1 MSNPSKKERKLLESL
16 GKSGIHVVNFARE
29 SQAPIVSE
37 RIQKEKPW
45 VFWGQ
50 DNLYPNKLIRLADN
64 SALHSAILD
73 TKAKMIAGE
82 SIIYE
87 SENSAAEKFLT
98 DATGVG
104 GTTISKLIKAISVD
118 VAYFKGLVL
127 NVQFDLNGK
136 VNELKH
142 TDYSYV
148 RSGKVDIKTRRISS
162 FYHSPRWD
170 IATNKKVYKEYEEIY
185 RPVEILAFNG
195 KKFRDTK
202 SKNGGQFIVN
212 KSYSPATT
220 YYPKPSYLGATNYI
234 EIAAKIANFHKSQLD
249 NGMAGNM
256 HMHIPKDLTDP
267 NVREK
272 VLQQLND
279 QYTGTN
285 NAGRIVLTYGVGE
298 GNKVDVTPIETTGVH
313 EALSSLNERVN
324 QEIVSGH
331 GIPRIL
337 TQLDQK
343 SGLGGVQT
351 AEAIDMYQTLK
362 ISPEQQVIEDTLND
376 ILEFN
381 GINEKIKIKALKPT
395 TLILSDE
402 LMKLAA
408 TVDEIREIAKLEPHK
423 DPEIGE
429 KLLIE
434 NDNGKRS
441 TTDNE
446 K

>member
-1 MSNPSKKERKLLESL
+1 MAKTSKKERKLLESL
-16 GKSGIHVVNFARE
+16 EKNGIHVVNFARE

-82 SIIYE
+82 SVIYE
-87 SENSAAEKFLT
+87 KENSAAEKFLT
-98 DATGVG
+98 DATKEGN
-104 GTTISKLIKAISVD
+104 TTISKLIKALSVD
-118 VAYFKGLVL
+118 IAYFKGLML
-127 NVQFDLNGK
+127 NVQFSINGK
-136 VNELKH
+136 INELKH
-142 TDYSYV
+142 IDYSYV
-148 RSGKVDIKTRRISS
+148 RSGKVDIDTKSISS

-170 IATNKKVYKEYEEIY
+170 IATNKKVYKEHEEVY
-185 RPVEILAFNG
+185 RPIEVLSFNP
-195 KKFRDTK
+195 KKFKDKR
-202 SKNGGQFIVN
+202 SKKVGQFISN
-212 KSYSPATT
+212 KSYSPATS

-234 EIAAKIANFHKSQLD
+234 EIAAKIANFHKSQLN
-249 NGMAGNM
+249 NGMTGNM
-256 HMHIPKDLTDP
+256 HIHIPKDLTDP
-267 NVREK
+267 NDREK

-279 QYTGTN
+279 QYAGTN

-298 GNKVDVTPIETTGVH
+298 ANKVDLTPIETTGVH

-343 SGLGGVQT
+343 TGLGGVQT

-362 ISPEQQVIEDTLND
+362 IAPEQQLLEDTLND

-395 TLILSDE
+395 TLVLSDE
-402 LMKLAA
+402 LMKLSA
-408 TVDEIREIAKLEPHK
+408 TVNEVREIAELEPLK
-423 DPEIGE
+423 EGGDKI
-429 KLLIE
+429 LIE
-434 NDNGKRS
+434 NDNGRGS
-441 TTDNE
+441 NTGS
-446 K
+446 